1 MSHPLPPLPPSPM
14 APLLLPA
21 PTFEGVREV
30 VAEPLTFKAKLAIGE
45 DAYVSLR
52 MINRTREV
60 WDVLGAAG
68 AGAAVAKS
76 GMVASVLGAS
86 ATPLGWV
93 AFAALA
99 SGGACYGLYR
109 LLGNTK
115 GQRVIEIPK
124 YLNTPL
130 DTLGLALFDLIA
142 PLSLRLAAGDG
153 TVKPAQ
159 RDFLIRHLIRDWGLA
174 EPFVTQA
181 VQAVELGLG
190 DASLDAIAR
199 EGAEFL
205 RMNPDC
211 NHQAI
216 VNDLAVFLREMLEA
230 GGPLTTQ
237 DTEALDRTVQ
247 LLRTTPPGELTKA
260 WTAAVAAAGG
270 AATQVRTA
278 VSGAA
283 SWTQERLPD
292 PDTIRRVGG
301 GAAQQTLQVAQQAA
315 QKTAEQ
321 TVQAAR
327 KAADWAQERL
337 PDAEQ
342 LRQQV
347 RQQGG
352 LALEQ
357 AAKASQMAT
366 QVASKVATQVASQV
380 AAEAADAAEAARRA
394 AVGAARL
401 AADKANAV
409 LQQRDALTQRLLR
422 KRPPSQS

>member
-1 MSHPLPPLPPSPM
+1 MSPP
-14 APLLLPA
+14 PLLLPA

-30 VAEPLTFKAKLAIGE
+30 VAEPLKFKAKLAIGE
-45 DAYVSLR
+45 DAYTSLR

-130 DTLGLALFDLIA
+130 DTLGLALFDLIT
-142 PLSLRLAAGDG
+142 PLALRLAAVDG
-153 TVKPAQ
+153 AVEPAE
-159 RDFLIRHLIRDWGLA
+159 RDFLVRHLIRDWGLG

-181 VQAVELGLG
+181 VQAVELGLA
-190 DASLDAIAR
+190 DASLDAIAV

-216 VNDLAVFLREMLEA
+216 VDDLAVFLREMLEA
-230 GGPLTTQ
+230 GGPLTAQ
-237 DTEALDRTVQ
+237 ESEALARTVQ

-260 WTAAVAAAGG
+260 WAQALTAAGG
-270 AATQVRTA
+270 AASQVRTVAGGAASQVLTVAGDAATQVRTA
-278 VSGAA
+278 VAGAA
-283 SWTQERLPD
+283 SWTQERLPQ
-292 PDTIRRVGG
+292 PETIRRVGE
-301 GAAQQTLQVAQQAA
+301 GAAQQTLQVAQLTLQRAQQTAESARKVAHRAAQAAA
-315 QKTAEQ
+315 QKAAE
-321 TVQAAR
+321 V
-327 KAADWAQERL
+327 AQERL

-342 LRQQV
+342 V

-352 LALEQ
+352 RALEQ
-357 AAKASQMAT
+357 ASKMSKA
-366 QVASKVATQVASQV
+366 AS
-380 AAEAADAAEAARRA
+380 EAARQA
-394 AVGAARL
+394 ATEAARL
-401 AADKANAV
+401 AADKATAL
-409 LQQRDALTQRLLR
+409 LQQPGALADRLLR
-422 KRPPSQS
+422 KRPPPQS

>member
-1 MSHPLPPLPPSPM
+1 MSQP
-14 APLLLPA
+14 PLLLPA

-30 VAEPLTFKAKLAIGE
+30 VAEPLKFKAKLAIGE
-45 DAYVSLR
+45 DAYTSLR

-109 LLGNTK
+109 LLGNTR

-142 PLSLRLAAGDG
+142 PLSLRLAARDG
-153 TVKPAQ
+153 VVQPAQ
-159 RDFLIRHLIRDWGLA
+159 RDFLIRHLIQDWGLG

-181 VQAVELGLG
+181 VQAVELGLA
-190 DASLDAIAR
+190 DASLDAIAT

-216 VNDLAVFLREMLEA
+216 VEDLAVFLREMLEA
-230 GGPLTTQ
+230 GGPLTAQ
-237 DTEALDRTVQ
+237 DIATLERTVQ
-247 LLRTTPPGELTKA
+247 LLRTTPPSELTKA
-260 WTAAVAAAGG
+260 WTQALATAGG

-292 PDTIRRVGG
+292 PGTIRRVGE
-301 GAAQQTLQVAQQAA
+301 GAAQQTVQVAQQTLQRA
-315 QKTAEQ
+315 QQVAQQVAQQTAD
-321 TVQAAR
+321 VASKAAR
-327 KAADWAQERL
+327 TAAELAQERL
-337 PDAEQ
+337 PAAE
-342 LRQQV
+342 QV
-347 RQQGG
+347 RQQGER
-352 LALEQ
+352 ALEQ
-357 AAKASQMAT
+357 A
-366 QVASKVATQVASQV
+366 SKVSKA
-380 AAEAADAAEAARRA
+380 AAEAARQA
-394 AVGAARL
+394 ATDAARL
-401 AADKANAV
+401 AADKAGAL
-409 LQQRDALTQRLLR
+409 LQQRGALTDRLLR
-422 KRPPSQS
+422 KRPPSES

>member
-1 MSHPLPPLPPSPM
+1 MSQP
-14 APLLLPA
+14 PLLLPA

-30 VAEPLTFKAKLAIGE
+30 VAEPLKFKAKLAIGE
-45 DAYVSLR
+45 DAYTSLR

-68 AGAAVAKS
+68 GGAAVAKS

-142 PLSLRLAAGDG
+142 PLSLRLAAREG
-153 TVKPAQ
+153 TVQPAQ
-159 RDFLIRHLIRDWGLA
+159 RDFLIRHLIQDWGLGA
-174 EPFVTQA
+174 PFVTQA
-181 VQAVELGLG
+181 VQAVELGLA
-190 DASLDAIAR
+190 DASLEAIAI

-216 VNDLAVFLREMLEA
+216 VDDLAVFLREMLEA
-230 GGPLTTQ
+230 GGPLTAQ
-237 DTEALDRTVQ
+237 DTDTLARTVE
-247 LLRTTPPGELTKA
+247 LLRTTPPSELTKA
-260 WTAAVAAAGG
+260 WTQALAAAGGAAAQVRTAAGG
-270 AATQVRTA
+270 AATQMRTA

-283 SWTQERLPD
+283 TWTQERLPS
-292 PDTIRRVGG
+292 PDTLRRVGE
-301 GAAQQTLQVAQQAA
+301 GAAQQTVQVAQQTLQRAQQMAQQVAQQTADAA
-315 QKTAEQ
+315 GK
-321 TVQAAR
+321 AAR
-327 KAADWAQERL
+327 TAADLAQERL

-342 LRQQV
+342 V
-347 RQQGG
+347 RQQGER
-352 LALEQ
+352 ALEQ
-357 AAKASQMAT
+357 A
-366 QVASKVATQVASQV
+366 SKVSKA
-380 AAEAADAAEAARRA
+380 AAEAARQA
-394 AVGAARL
+394 ATEAARL
-401 AADKANAV
+401 AADKAAAL
-409 LQQRDALTQRLLR
+409 LQQRGALTDRLLR

>member
-1 MSHPLPPLPPSPM
+1 MSTPP
-14 APLLLPA
+14 PLLLP
-21 PTFEGVREV
+21 PPSFEGVHEV
-30 VAEPLTFKAKLAIGE
+30 VAEPLKFKARLAIGE

-142 PLSLRLAAGDG
+142 PLSLRLAALNG
-153 TVKPAQ
+153 TVAPQQ
-159 RDFLIRHLIRDWGLA
+159 RDFLIRHLVRDWGLGQ
-174 EPFVTQA
+174 PFVEQA
-181 VQAVELGLG
+181 VQAVELRLA
-190 DASLDAIAR
+190 DASLEAMAI

-216 VNDLAVFLREMLEA
+216 VDDLAVFLRSMLEA
-230 GGPLTTQ
+230 AGPLTPQ
-237 DTEALDRTVQ
+237 DTEALERTVQ

-260 WTAAVAAAGG
+260 WTQALALAGG
-270 AATQVRTA
+270 AAGQMRTA

-283 SWTQERLPD
+283 SWTQERLPSAEAVKTTTGEAVQQTLEAARRAAEWTQERL
-292 PDTIRRVGG
+292 PSADTVRRSAAD
-301 GAAQQTLQVAQQAA
+301 AAQQTL
-315 QKTAEQ
+315 
-321 TVQAAR
+321 QAAR

-342 LRQQV
+342 V
-347 RQQGG
+347 RLQGG
-352 LALEQ
+352 QVLDQASRAALES
-357 AAKASQMAT
+357 ART
-366 QVASKVATQVASQV
+366 
-380 AAEAADAAEAARRA
+380 AAR
-394 AVGAARL
+394 V
-401 AADKANAV
+401 AD
-409 LQQRDALTQRLLR
+409 RLLR
-422 KRPPSQS
+422 KRPPSDS

>member
-1 MSHPLPPLPPSPM
+1 MSTPSTPSTPP
-14 APLLLPA
+14 PLLLP
-21 PTFEGVREV
+21 PPSFEGVHEV
-30 VAEPLTFKAKLAIGE
+30 VAEPLKFKARLAIGE

-142 PLSLRLAAGDG
+142 PLSLRLAARDG
-153 TVKPAQ
+153 TVAPQQ
-159 RDFLIRHLIRDWGLA
+159 RDFLIHHLVRDWGLGQ
-174 EPFVTQA
+174 PFVEQA
-181 VQAVELGLG
+181 VQAVELRLA
-190 DASLDAIAR
+190 DASLEAMAI

-216 VNDLAVFLREMLEA
+216 VDDLAVFLRSMLEA
-230 GGPLTTQ
+230 AGPLTPQ
-237 DTEALDRTVQ
+237 DTEALERTVQ

-260 WTAAVAAAGG
+260 WTQALALAGG
-270 AATQVRTA
+270 AAGQMRTA

-283 SWTQERLPD
+283 SWTQERLPSAEAVKTTTGEAVQQTLEAARRAAEWTQERL
-292 PDTIRRVGG
+292 PSADTVRRSATE
-301 GAAQQTLQVAQQAA
+301 AAQQTL
-315 QKTAEQ
+315 
-321 TVQAAR
+321 QAAR

-342 LRQQV
+342 V
-347 RQQGG
+347 RLQGG
-352 LALEQ
+352 QVLDQASRAALES
-357 AAKASQMAT
+357 ART
-366 QVASKVATQVASQV
+366 
-380 AAEAADAAEAARRA
+380 AAR
-394 AVGAARL
+394 V
-401 AADKANAV
+401 AD
-409 LQQRDALTQRLLR
+409 RLLR
-422 KRPPSQS
+422 KRPPSDS